1 MPENNQSNDLETV
14 KRPRRADKPA
24 REVKEIYRLDQENE
38 ISEPEFLVSIPNHV
52 NERRFIKQTFGAGLY
67 FVWEKQGGRFGNR
80 YEVLIED
87 SALTNEK
94 QTLEVAPEFN
104 DEDDLGAP
112 EFDLS
117 AEIETRAEIISL
129 RRELREIKNL
139 ERERN
144 ETAQTSQNETLSMM
158 REMQKQSEK
167 SFQQGREQGL
177 EMMKMFMQLQ
187 PQQSKENP
195 TEVMLSMLKGT
206 LEVQRGVRELS
217 DEISPDAGGESSI
230 IGDAAKLVHEL
241 GKNAS
246 TFIPLLFNRTAS
258 VPTARPG
265 PAQRRAKP
273 KSASNQTPNGN
284 GQGELTDLLN
294 KVKNKK
300 EEKSNG

>member
-1 MPENNQSNDLETV
+1 MPENNQSNNLETV

-94 QTLEVAPEFN
+94 QTLEVEPEFN
-104 DEDDLGAP
+104 DEDDSDAP

-117 AEIETRAEIISL
+117 AEIETRAELIAL
-129 RRELREIKNL
+129 RRELREIKKL

-144 ETAQTSQNETLSMM
+144 ESAQASQSEALSMM

-167 SFQQGREQGL
+167 SFQQGLQ
-177 EMMKMFMQLQ
+177 MAQMIMQSSQ
-187 PQQSKENP
+187 PQQNP
-195 TEVMLSMLKGT
+195 TELMLSMLKGT

-217 DEISPDAGGESSI
+217 DEISPDAGGASSFI
-230 IGDAAKLVHEL
+230 ADAARLIDSVGTNAGKLLPLVL
-241 GKNAS
+241 GRGLPQANGK
-246 TFIPLLFNRTAS
+246 P
-258 VPTARPG
+258 
-265 PAQRRAKP
+265 AKP
-273 KSASNQTPNGN
+273 RPATNQTANGN
-284 GQGELTDLLN
+284 GQGELSNLLD
-294 KVKNKK
+294 KVKNKQRGK
-300 EEKSNG
+300 K